1 MRIERIKKR
10 NSLEGIKI
18 RKKIKMKIEIC
29 ESTITEAQRI
39 GFADGQNRLCMYWT
53 CYEIVT
59 FRIKR

>member
-10 NSLEGIKI
+10 NRLEGIKI

-39 GFADGQNRLCMYWT
+39 GIRGRTKLVMY
-53 CYEIVT
+53 VLDML
-59 FRIKR
+59 